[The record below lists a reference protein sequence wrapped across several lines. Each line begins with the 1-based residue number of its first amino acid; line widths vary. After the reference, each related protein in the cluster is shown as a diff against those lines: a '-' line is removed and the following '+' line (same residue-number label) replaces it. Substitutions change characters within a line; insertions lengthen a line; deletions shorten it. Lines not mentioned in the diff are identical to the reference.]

1 MDDAI
6 TAVISLFLMNRR
18 MQNCIN
24 EFYHIWSE
32 YFSPAPVVISIPAV
46 DLFVIEMS
54 WWHMGIVGDVFRV
67 FVIAAFMSTDQA
79 VVLITDP
86 NLGRRS
92 FKNCGLVI
100 IRVQYRIVVA
110 IIEKMVVI
118 RYVCKRFIVA
128 QREGSVGKSL
138 HLGLVIPEK

>member
-1 MDDAI
+1 
-6 TAVISLFLMNRR
+6 MNRR
-18 MQNCIN
+18 MQNCVN
-24 EFYHIWSE
+24 EFCHIWSE

-54 WWHMGIVGDVFRV
+54 WWHMGIIGDVFRV

-86 NLGRRS
+86 NLGRCS